1 MVLNRLSNDCLMPD
15 RVSGRCMADTASLSW
30 VWMDWEE
37 DDGNTIVVMLW
48 RGDARRRRRIKVRKR
63 KDPMDG

>member
-1 MVLNRLSNDCLMPD
+1 
-15 RVSGRCMADTASLSW
+15 MADTASLSW

-63 KDPMDG
+63 NDPMDG